1 MQEFIIRS
9 IIIGA
14 GATALLDIWNLI
26 LNKVFNVPLPNW
38 AMVGRWFSHTTKGK
52 FAHESIGKAQAVHK
66 ELAIGW
72 IAHYVVGILFAAS
85 VMIIWGLEW
94 ALAPTLLPA
103 LIIGLVTVGCGWF
116 ILQPGMGLG
125 VAAAKMPNA
134 TNIRLRGVLGHIIF
148 GLGLYGTALLIA
160 PN

>member
-26 LNKVFNVPLPNW
+26 LKQFFNVPLPNW
-38 AMVGRWFSHTTKGK
+38 AMVGRWFSHAATGT
-52 FAHESIGKAQAVHK
+52 FVHESIAKAAPVNK
-66 ELAIGW
+66 ELVIGW
-72 IAHYVVGILFAAS
+72 TAHYVVGMLFAAA
-85 VMIIWGLEW
+85 IFLIWGIEW
-94 ALAPTLLPA
+94 AAAPTVVPA
-103 LIIGLVTVGCGWF
+103 LIVGIVTVGCGWF

-134 TNIRLRGVLGHIIF
+134 TNIRLRGILGHIIF

-160 PN
+160 PK